1 VLAIRCELLL
11 GSYQAADPF
20 GSAETVEWPPHPFR
34 LHAALVGAACEA
46 GGEQPD
52 PAAVEALQWL
62 ERQAPPAITCDEA
75 PSRRTVATSWVPRN
89 ITRGGELDR
98 TRKAGASVS
107 RVGRVFPTA
116 VPANPGITFTWAV
129 ADRAPEVLANLAS
142 GVTWLGS
149 SRSPVACGIIT
160 TETPPTFLP
169 SSAGSH
175 QLRVASHGLT
185 EALLGA
191 RFVHP
196 QPISGLA
203 TGYSTPSPAS
213 PPSVA
218 APFSELLVRRVLA
231 ATQDTADA
239 AVLGEALRAAVL
251 ARAGDDAP
259 AALHG
264 HAPGREHAAYLTLTD
279 VGHREAR
286 GLVHGVAV
294 ALPSDLDAEE
304 RKACAQAFLAVD
316 PLVLPGGR
324 RPLRLSD
331 DISPLWVLSPERWI
345 GPSTH
350 WSTVTP
356 VILDRFPRRGRT
368 TRDELLATL
377 DNAGLPEPEELE
389 LLAGPPSAGAPRAGG
404 LRGTVPPGQRV
415 HVRLRFASSV
425 RGPVLAG
432 RGRFRG
438 IGVFVPER
446 RG

>member
-1 VLAIRCELLL
+1 
-11 GSYQAADPF
+11 
-20 GSAETVEWPPHPFR
+20 
-34 LHAALVGAACEA
+34 
-46 GGEQPD
+46 
-52 PAAVEALQWL
+52 
-62 ERQAPPAITCDEA
+62 
-75 PSRRTVATSWVPRN
+75 
-89 ITRGGELDR
+89 
-98 TRKAGASVS
+98 
-107 RVGRVFPTA
+107 
-116 VPANPGITFTWAV
+116 
-129 ADRAPEVLANLAS
+129 
-142 GVTWLGS
+142 
-149 SRSPVACGIIT
+149 
-160 TETPPTFLP
+160 
-169 SSAGSH
+169 
-175 QLRVASHGLT
+175 
-185 EALLGA
+185 
-191 RFVHP
+191 
-196 QPISGLA
+196 
-203 TGYSTPSPAS
+203 
-213 PPSVA
+213 
-218 APFSELLVRRVLA
+218 
-231 ATQDTADA
+231 
-239 AVLGEALRAAVL
+239 LRAAVL

-345 GPSTH
+345 GPSAH